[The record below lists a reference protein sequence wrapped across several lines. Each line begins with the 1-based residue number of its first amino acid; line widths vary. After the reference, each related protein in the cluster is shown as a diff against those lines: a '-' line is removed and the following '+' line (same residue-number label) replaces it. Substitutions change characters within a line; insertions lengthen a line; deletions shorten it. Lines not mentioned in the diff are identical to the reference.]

1 MQAQNVSNAGE
12 VLREE
17 ISSLSTA
24 IQDVTRLRQNAVS
37 NINSRYKQQI
47 DEIKAQIEGINE
59 DRREQIDSTD
69 DFFFGRS
76 QIVREINTA
85 SNNQIDDL
93 SASVAKL
100 ESQRDEE
107 LRVAISGYE
116 TRQRSLSTEQDR
128 LRKIIA
134 SQSERLS
141 QVRNTQ
147 IETVQRLI
155 ANSKAD
161 YAERLDAINAQID
174 KQIGE
179 INVQKQASSKPL
191 ARRHC

>member
-24 IQDVTRLRQNAVS
+24 IQDVTRLRQSAVS

-69 DFFFGRS
+69 ILFGRS

-161 YAERLDAINAQID
+161 YAERRCN
-174 KQIGE
+174 
-179 INVQKQASSKPL
+179 
-191 ARRHC
+191 

>member
-1 MQAQNVSNAGE
+1 MSA
-12 VLREE
+12 
-17 ISSLSTA
+17 A

-93 SASVAKL
+93 SAS
-100 ESQRDEE
+100 R
-107 LRVAISGYE
+107 
-116 TRQRSLSTEQDR
+116 
-128 LRKIIA
+128 
-134 SQSERLS
+134 
-141 QVRNTQ
+141 
-147 IETVQRLI
+147 
-155 ANSKAD
+155 
-161 YAERLDAINAQID
+161 
-174 KQIGE
+174 
-179 INVQKQASSKPL
+179 
-191 ARRHC
+191 